1 MLRKPVRFL
10 LLNAALT
17 VAIIALGHALSY
29 VFG

>member
-1 MLRKPVRFL
+1 MLHKPVRFL
-10 LLNAALT
+10 LLNVALT